1 MRVAVAIVIGRS
13 VVERGSAL
21 TLGYHA
27 PMAEGDRPL
36 RVVVLGAGTVGREV
50 VRGLLEGRS
59 PGLAPEAGAFEL
71 VGVAAR
77 DLVRA
82 AAGGVPAS
90 LLTDAPA
97 HLVAGAC
104 DVVIEL
110 MGGGEPARTLIA
122 AALTAGKAVVTANKY
137 VIARHGPELEAIARQ
152 TRAPLRYEAAVMG
165 GTPILRL
172 LAEDLAGTTVSS
184 LRGIVNGTTNYILTE
199 MASSGAGYADA
210 LADAQAAGYAEAD
223 PTGDVEG
230 GDAADKLVV
239 LARLAFGVW
248 LDRAG
253 IAVHRR
259 DEPPGITGVTA
270 ADLSRANRDGL
281 AIRLLASARRRPAD
295 GRIEAAVLPTAVP
308 EASALGSTNGV
319 RNRIEIEAE
328 GLGRL
333 AVEGPGAGGVAT
345 AAAVLADLL
354 AVRRGD
360 GSTWGDLAPATLES
374 LTSLLPRA
382 GAFFDGPSGTRYPL
396 ED

>member
-1 MRVAVAIVIGRS
+1 M
-13 VVERGSAL
+13 VEDR
-21 TLGYHA
+21 
-27 PMAEGDRPL
+27 RPL
-36 RVVVLGAGTVGREV
+36 RIAVLGAGTVGREV
-50 VRGLLEGRS
+50 VRGLLDGRS
-59 PGLAPEAGAFEL
+59 PGLAPESGAFEL

-77 DLVRA
+77 DLARA
-82 AAGGVPAS
+82 ASGGVPAH
-90 LLTDAPA
+90 LLSDAPA
-97 HLVAGAC
+97 HLVAGAS
-104 DVVIEL
+104 DVIVEL

-199 MASSGAGYADA
+199 MAANGTGYADA
-210 LADAQAAGYAEAD
+210 LAGAQASGYAEAD

-239 LARLAFGVW
+239 LARLAFGIW

-253 IAVHRR
+253 IPVHRHGAR
-259 DEPPGITGVTA
+259 PGITGVTA
-270 ADLSRANRDGL
+270 ADLSRANRDGF
-281 AIRLLASARRRPAD
+281 AIRLLASARRSGD
-295 GRIEAAVLPTAVP
+295 GRLEAAVLPTAVP
-308 EASALGSTNGV
+308 EASALGQTNGV
-319 RNRIEIEAE
+319 RNRIEIEADK
-328 GLGRL
+328 LGRL
-333 AVEGPGAGGVAT
+333 AIEGPGAGGAAT

-354 AVRRGD
+354 AIRRGD
-360 GSTWGDLAPATLES
+360 GSTWGDLPAAAMEVAS
-374 LTSLLPRA
+374 SILPRA
-382 GAFFDGPSGTRYPL
+382 RSFFDGPSGLRYPI